1 MEPKGPKKIRKAL
14 RELADDAHERELTQA
29 LSDLEAKFQAW
40 RKGEFSCFEL
50 SDLVHKFHDGTSR
63 NIWKRYAYLK
73 PDISVP
79 AAVGRGI
86 LKEDE
91 IPPGML
97 EEMKAS
103 IEFFRDD
110 IDEGPGQPTDAPDSE

>member
-1 MEPKGPKKIRKAL
+1 MMEPMGQKKKRKAL
-14 RELADDAHERELTQA
+14 RELAGKAHERELTQA
-29 LSDLEAKFQAW
+29 LSDLEAGFKAW
-40 RKGEFSCFEL
+40 RKGEMSCFEL
-50 SDLVHKFHDGTSR
+50 SDLIHKFHDGTSR
-63 NIWKRYAYLK
+63 DIWKRYAYLK

-91 IPPGML
+91 IPPAML

-110 IDEGPGQPTDAPDSE
+110 VDEGHGPPTDASD

>member
-1 MEPKGPKKIRKAL
+1 MRKAL
-14 RELADDAHERELTQA
+14 RELADEAHERELAQA
-29 LSDLEAKFQAW
+29 VSDLETRFQAW
-40 RKGEFSCFEL
+40 RKGEMSCFEL
-50 SDLVHKFHDGTSR
+50 NDLIHKFHNGTSR

-73 PDISVP
+73 PDQSVP
-79 AAVGRGI
+79 SAVACGI

-91 IPPGML
+91 IPPAML

-110 IDEGPGQPTDAPDSE
+110 ADEEPDQPADVPDSE